1 MTIGLVCGGDD
12 DAEDVGRD
20 VVRIGLTVVTGIG
33 ASPRD
38 VFSYRM
44 ATRFMSSRNEGR
56 RTGVRLFWRT
66 LPNLGVAAMA
76 MVGLW

>member
-1 MTIGLVCGGDD
+1 MTIGLGLVCEGDD

-20 VVRIGLTVVTGIG
+20 VVRIGLTVVMG

-66 LPNLGVAAMA
+66 LPNLGVTAMA
-76 MVGLW
+76 MVDVW